1 MTYPLESSSQ
11 TNTKHYISWDDF
23 HKDALALAQKL
34 PPLPWKGM
42 VAITRGGL
50 IPAGIISRALNITLI
65 ETVCLSSYD
74 DVTDTQTD
82 LTVLKNLPLQSG
94 ENWLVIDDLIDTG
107 ATVQIVRKM
116 LPGAHFASLYGK
128 EHGKHLIDTFVR
140 EINAW
145 IVFPW
150 EMTPDELQNLGRP

>member
-1 MTYPLESSSQ
+1 MTHPLESSPQ
-11 TNTKHYISWDDF
+11 KNAKYYISWDDF
-23 HKDALALAQKL
+23 HKDALTLSQKL
-34 PPLPWKGM
+34 PPLPWKGL

-150 EMTPDELQNLGRP
+150 EMTPDELKNLGRP

>member
-1 MTYPLESSSQ
+1 MTHSPNTLPHSSE
-11 TNTKHYISWDDF
+11 KYYITWEAF
-23 HKDALALAQKL
+23 HKDALALAHKL
-34 PPLPWKGM
+34 PPLPWKGL

-50 IPAGIISRALNITLI
+50 IPAGILARELNITLI

-74 DVTDTQTD
+74 DVTDQQTS

-94 ENWLVIDDLIDTG
+94 KNWLVVDDLIDTG
-107 ATVQIVRKM
+107 ATVEIVRKM

-128 EHGKHLIDTFVR
+128 HHGKHLIDTFVR

-150 EMTPDELQNLGRP
+150 EMTPEELETIKCA